1 MSLILPQI
9 LVALVA
15 LGMALAF
22 VMADR
27 SAPTSRAL
35 GAALGFLGVSIVL
48 NAVSFSQ
55 ASPTSPV
62 SGWLAL
68 PEAASLIA
76 FLEWSL
82 RVRRT
87 LPARAL
93 NTRFGDYMLRLG
105 QAAGLLYA
113 LLSLLFPRIRSED
126 FLFALNSAAALRRPG
141 FWLFAA
147 PILLASLTGLLAIV
161 LLLNRRP
168 DRAERIR
175 VLALIVASPFL
186 LSGFVL
192 RQQEAALTVMIGEM
206 IFLVGSMQ
214 YYVLQGQR
222 GQFMSRFLS
231 SQVAELVR
239 ERGLDGAMQQNYLE
253 ITAVVSDLRGFTAY
267 AQAHPS
273 SRVIEVLRDYYDA
286 AGQVVADYGGTIKD
300 FAGDGILV
308 LVGAPIP
315 MPNHAVVGIAIARRL
330 RDAAREVT
338 ERWSSPGHRLGIG
351 LGVASGFV
359 TVGVIGSASRLE
371 YTAVGAAVNL
381 ASRLCE
387 YAGDGEILVDAR
399 TRELAVDELLEAR
412 PPIQVKGFV
421 DCVDLFAL
429 PLTDPAPALSAS
441 STADPALPSLIAQ
454 G

>member
-1 MSLILPQI
+1 MSLILPQM

-22 VMADR
+22 VLADR

-35 GAALGFLGVSIVL
+35 GAALGFLGLSIIL
-48 NAVSFSQ
+48 NAVSFSH
-55 ASPTSPV
+55 ATPSSPV

-93 NTRFGDYMLRLG
+93 DTRFGDYMLRAG
-105 QAAGLLYA
+105 QGAGLLYA
-113 LLSLLFPRIRSED
+113 LLSLLFPRVRSED
-126 FLFALNSAAALRRPG
+126 FLFALNSTAALQRPG

-147 PILLASLTGLLAIV
+147 PILLASLTGLLATA

-175 VLALIVASPFL
+175 VLALVAASPFL

-192 RQQEAALTVMIGEM
+192 RVELASLSVMIGEM

-239 ERGLDGAMQQNYLE
+239 ERGLEGAMQQNFLE

-315 MPNHAVVGIAIARRL
+315 MPNHASVGLAIARRL
-330 RDAAREVT
+330 RDTAREVT

-371 YTAVGAAVNL
+371 YTAVGPAVNL

-387 YAGDGEILVDAR
+387 HAGDGEILVDAR
-399 TRELAVDELLEAR
+399 TRELAVDELLELR
-412 PPIQVKGFV
+412 PPIAVKGFADRV
-421 DCVDLFAL
+421 ALFAL
-429 PLTDPAPALSAS
+429 PPSNAEPARAAAVDANSAR
-441 STADPALPSLIAQ
+441 PSLIAP